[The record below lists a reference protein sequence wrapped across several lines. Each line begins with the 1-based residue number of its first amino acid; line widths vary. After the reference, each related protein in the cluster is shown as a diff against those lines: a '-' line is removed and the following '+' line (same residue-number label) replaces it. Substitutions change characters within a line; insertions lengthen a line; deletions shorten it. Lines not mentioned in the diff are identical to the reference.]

1 MYIYSEKELAKEVK
15 KSTAREMR
23 ADIYRDPRKRGGITT
38 TVALRPTGSGEIERD
53 KSWGIGVA

>member
-15 KSTAREMR
+15 KKHGT
-23 ADIYRDPRKRGGITT
+23 RDESRHIQRSKEAGGITT